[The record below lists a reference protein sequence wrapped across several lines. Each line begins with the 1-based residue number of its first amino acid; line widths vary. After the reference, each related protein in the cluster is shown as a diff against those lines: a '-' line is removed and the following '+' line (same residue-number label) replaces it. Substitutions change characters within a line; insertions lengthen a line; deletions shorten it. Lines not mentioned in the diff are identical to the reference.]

1 MSDFLL
7 HLISITGI
15 YALIALAL
23 NIQAGYAGLLNFGHI
38 AFVGI
43 GAYSAGIGIQ
53 FGLSF
58 IEASA
63 IGMAI
68 SMLIGAGMAMLGRQ
82 LAADYWG
89 IATLAVAEII
99 RTIAINEDALTGGAQ
114 GLGNIVPLWTTG
126 SQQQDSV
133 IFAVVILLMVALI
146 ALLCVQLGKS
156 RFGRALRLMREQPQL
171 ATCMGYHLQ
180 WLKCRTLMCSAA
192 IANVAGIMLAYYT
205 SYVSPDYLLSSET
218 FLIWSMVMIGG
229 IGNVA
234 GVLLGVLLVECLY
247 TFIPFAKDIFNIG
260 SDITGALRLGAVG
273 VILLAC
279 LLGRAGGLLP
289 ERLRRIPT

>member
-1 MSDFLL
+1 MSEFLL

-43 GAYSAGIGIQ
+43 GAYSAGIGARL
-53 FGLSF
+53 GLSF
-58 IEASA
+58 VEASA
-63 IGMAI
+63 FGLAL
-68 SMLIGAGMAMLGRQ
+68 SMLIGAGMSVLGRQ

-99 RTIAINEDALTGGAQ
+99 RTIAINEDHLTGGAQ
-114 GLGNIVPLWTTG
+114 GLGNIAPLWSTG
-126 SQQQDSV
+126 STRGDSMV
-133 IFAVVILLMVALI
+133 FAVVILLAVALVALI
-146 ALLCVQLGKS
+146 THRLGQS

-192 IANVAGIMLAYYT
+192 IATAAGILMAYYT
-205 SYVSPDYLLSSET
+205 SYVSPDYLLPSET

-234 GVLLGVLLVECLY
+234 GVLLGVLVVECLY
-247 TFIPFAKDIFNIG
+247 TFIPFAKDLFQIG
-260 SDITGALRLGAVG
+260 SDITGALRLGTVG

-279 LLGRAGGLLP
+279 LLWRSGGLLP
-289 ERLRRIPT
+289 EKLRRMPS

>member
-1 MSDFLL
+1 MSEFLL

-43 GAYSAGIGIQ
+43 GAYSAGIGAR

-58 IEASA
+58 VEASVFGLA
-63 IGMAI
+63 L
-68 SMLIGAGMAMLGRQ
+68 SMLIGAGMSVLGRQ

-99 RTIAINEDALTGGAQ
+99 RTIAINEDQLTGGAQ

-126 SQQQDSV
+126 STQGDGMV
-133 IFAVVILLMVALI
+133 FAAVILLIVALVS
-146 ALLCVQLGKS
+146 LFSHRLGKS

-192 IANVAGIMLAYYT
+192 IATAAGILMAYYT
-205 SYVSPDYLLSSET
+205 SYVSPDYLLPSET

-234 GVLLGVLLVECLY
+234 GVLLGVLVVECLY
-247 TFIPFAKDIFNIG
+247 TFIPFAKDLFHIG
-260 SDITGALRLGAVG
+260 SDITGALRLGTVG

-279 LLGRAGGLLP
+279 LLWRSGGLLP
-289 ERLRRIPT
+289 EKLRRMPS

>member
-43 GAYSAGIGIQ
+43 GAYSAGIGTQ
-53 FGLSF
+53 LGLPF
-58 IEASA
+58 VQASL
-63 IGMAI
+63 IGIVVA
-68 SMLIGAGMAMLGRQ
+68 MLVGAGMAALGRQ

-99 RTIAINEDALTGGAQ
+99 RTVAINEDQLTGGAQ
-114 GLGNIVPLWTTG
+114 GLGNIVAPWSTG
-126 SQQQDSV
+126 SQQQDSL
-133 IFAVVILLMVALI
+133 IFTVVILLALLLVALMS
-146 ALLCVQLGKS
+146 LRLGKS

-171 ATCMGYHLQ
+171 ATCMGYPLQ
-180 WLKCRTLMCSAA
+180 WLKCRALMCSAA
-192 IANVAGIMLAYYT
+192 IGAGAGVLLAYYT

-229 IGNVA
+229 LGNVA
-234 GVLLGVLLVECLY
+234 GVLLGVLVVQCLY
-247 TFIPFAKDIFNIG
+247 SFIPFAKDIFNIS

-273 VILLAC
+273 VMLLAC

-289 ERLRRIPT
+289 ERLRRIPS

>member
-1 MSDFLL
+1 MSEFLL

-43 GAYSAGIGIQ
+43 GAYSAGIGARL
-53 FGLSF
+53 GLSF
-58 IEASA
+58 VEASA
-63 IGMAI
+63 FGLAL
-68 SMLIGAGMAMLGRQ
+68 SMLIGAGMSVLGRQ

-99 RTIAINEDALTGGAQ
+99 RTITINEDQLTGGAQ
-114 GLGNIVPLWTTG
+114 GLGNIIPLWSTG
-126 SQQQDSV
+126 STQGDGMV
-133 IFAVVILLMVALI
+133 CAVVILLAVALV
-146 ALLCVQLGKS
+146 ALVSNRLGKS

-192 IANVAGIMLAYYT
+192 IAAAAGILMAYYT
-205 SYVSPDYLLSSET
+205 SYVSPDYLLPSET

-234 GVLLGVLLVECLY
+234 GVLLGVLVVECLY
-247 TFIPFAKDIFNIG
+247 TFIPFAKDLFQIG
-260 SDITGALRLGAVG
+260 SDITGALRLGTVG

-279 LLGRAGGLLP
+279 LLWRSGGLLP
-289 ERLRRIPT
+289 EKLRRMPS

>member
-7 HLISITGI
+7 HLICITGI

-43 GAYSAGIGIQ
+43 GAYSAGIGAQ
-53 FGLSF
+53 LGLSF

-63 IGMAI
+63 IGMAL
-68 SMLIGAGMAMLGRQ
+68 SMLIGAGMATLGRQ

-99 RTIAINEDALTGGAQ
+99 RTIAINEDQLTGGAQ
-114 GLGNIVPLWTTG
+114 GLGNIVPAWTTD
-126 SQQQDSV
+126 SQQQDGV
-133 IFAVVILLMVALI
+133 IFAIVILLAVALI
-146 ALLCVQLGKS
+146 TLASLQLGKS

-192 IANVAGIMLAYYT
+192 IATGAGIMLAYYT

-247 TFIPFAKDIFNIG
+247 TFIPFAKDIFNIS

-289 ERLRRIPT
+289 ERLRRIPS

>member
-1 MSDFLL
+1 MFDFLL
-7 HLISITGI
+7 HIITIAGI
-15 YALIALAL
+15 YALVALSL

-43 GAYSAGIGIQ
+43 GAYAAGIGAQLGIP
-53 FGLSF
+53 FVLSG
-58 IEASA
+58 A
-63 IGMAI
+63 IGIGLA
-68 SMLIGAGMAMLGRQ
+68 MLSGAGMAVLGRQ

-99 RTIAINEDALTGGAQ
+99 RIVIINENELTGGAQ
-114 GLGNIVPLWTTG
+114 GIGNIAAPWSSG
-126 SQQQDSV
+126 SQQSDSI
-133 IFAVVILLMVALI
+133 IFAIVILLV
-146 ALLCVQLGKS
+146 LLLVTLLSLQIGKS

-180 WLKCRTLMCSAA
+180 WLKCQTLMCSAA
-192 IANVAGIMLAYYT
+192 IGALAGILLAWYT

-234 GVLLGVLLVECLY
+234 GVLIGVLVVESLY
-247 TFIPFAKDIFNIG
+247 NFIPFAKDMFHIS
-260 SDITGALRLGAVG
+260 SDITGALRLGMVG
-273 VILLAC
+273 VILLGC

-289 ERLRRIPT
+289 ERLRIIP

>member
-43 GAYSAGIGIQ
+43 GAYSAGIGVQ

-63 IGMAI
+63 IGMAL

-99 RTIAINEDALTGGAQ
+99 RTIAINEDQLTGGAQ
-114 GLGNIVPLWTTG
+114 GLGNIVPAWTSG

-133 IFAVVILLMVALI
+133 IFAILILSAVALV
-146 ALLCVQLGKS
+146 ALASLRLSKS

-192 IANVAGIMLAYYT
+192 IAAAAGILLAYYT

-247 TFIPFAKDIFNIG
+247 TFIPFAKDIFNIS
-260 SDITGALRLGAVG
+260 SDVTGALRLGAVG
-273 VILLAC
+273 VILLGC

-289 ERLRRIPT
+289 ERLRRIPS

>member
-53 FGLSF
+53 FGLTF

-63 IGMAI
+63 IGMAV

-133 IFAVVILLMVALI
+133 VFAVVILLMVALV
-146 ALLCVQLGKS
+146 ALMCVRLGKS

-192 IANVAGIMLAYYT
+192 IATAAGIMMAYYT

-289 ERLRRIPT
+289 ERLRRIPS